1 MKELERRLRNG
12 VELACNHT
20 QYLTTDGSDDVYTVS
35 IDSELRASAKSLI
48 EALAKLND
56 LLEAVEPE
64 PQEPCVRHESD
75 GSRYTMNATQEAA
88 LGTVGVTRVFLD
100 CKHCGVLFRKP

>member
-64 PQEPCVRHESD
+64 PREPCVRHESD
-75 GSRYTMNATQEAA
+75 GTEFHMMTVDGAA
-88 LGTVGVTRVFLD
+88 LPVAE

>member
-1 MKELERRLRNG
+1 MKELERRLREG
-12 VELACNHT
+12 AILACSHT
-20 QYLTTDGSDDVYTVS
+20 EYLTTDGSESVYRATL
-35 IDSELRASAKSLI
+35 DSKSNASAKSLI

-56 LLEAVEPE
+56 LLETAEPE

-75 GSRYTMNATQEAA
+75 GWRYVLAA
-88 LGTVGVTRVFLD
+88 EPQHGDVITPHQSFFE